1 MYPARWRKNDLLDPM
16 GEFERLQDEINNLF
30 DWDYPGNRGL
40 FDRSISPLVDVV
52 ENQNEI
58 ILVCDLPGVD
68 KDDLD
73 LTIARNVVT
82 IKGEKKG
89 GQKSE
94 GEKTFRKETWSGAF
108 QRTISLPDS
117 VDPERI
123 TASMGDGILTV
134 KIGKREEVRP
144 RQISVNVQ

>member
-30 DWDYPGNRGL
+30 DWNYPENRGL
-40 FDRSISPLVDVV
+40 FDRSISPVVDVV
-52 ENQNEI
+52 ENENEI

-68 KDDLD
+68 KNDLD
-73 LTIARNVVT
+73 LTITRNVMT

-89 GQKSE
+89 REKSE
-94 GEKTFRKETWSGAF
+94 GDTMFRKETWSGAF
-108 QRTISLPDS
+108 QRTISLPES
-117 VDPERI
+117 VDPEKI
-123 TASMGDGILTV
+123 NASMRDGVLTV
-134 KIGKREEVRP
+134 KIAKREEVRP